1 MSFDKLM
8 WYTIVYVF
16 LAGYVSYSSFML
28 YELRQSNMMLTE
40 INKIQLELISDI
52 EYDVQ
57 PISQF
62 RGLTNNRS
70 FSCSVADR
78 TAP

>member
-1 MSFDKLM
+1 MSFSKLM

>member
-1 MSFDKLM
+1 MSFDKLI

>member
-70 FSCSVADR
+70 CSCSVADR

>member
-1 MSFDKLM
+1 MSFSKLM

-40 INKIQLELISDI
+40 INKIQLDLLADI

>member
-1 MSFDKLM
+1 MSFDKLI
-8 WYTIVYVF
+8 WYTIVYVL
-16 LAGYVSYSSFML
+16 LAGYVSYSSFVL
-28 YELRQSNMMLTE
+28 YELRQSNAALTE
-40 INKIQLELISDI
+40 MNKIQLDLLADI

-70 FSCSVADR
+70 FSCSVSDR

>member
-1 MSFDKLM
+1 MSFSKLM
-8 WYTIVYVF
+8 WYTLVYVF

-40 INKIQLELISDI
+40 INKNQLDLLADI

>member
-1 MSFDKLM
+1 MSFSKLM

-40 INKIQLELISDI
+40 INKNQLDLLADI

>member
-40 INKIQLELISDI
+40 MNKIQLDLLADI

>member
-1 MSFDKLM
+1 MNFSKLM
-8 WYTIVYVF
+8 WYTIVYVL
-16 LAGYVSYSSFML
+16 LAGYVSYSSFLL
-28 YELRQSNMMLTE
+28 YELRQSNAELTE

-57 PISQF
+57 PITQF

-70 FSCSVADR
+70 FSCSVSDR

>member
-40 INKIQLELISDI
+40 MNKIQLELISDI